1 MGGPDSKTPLGRG
14 AAGGAASSREKKRGT
29 PKGRRV
35 DPQALEDVRKLLGK
49 EPRRRDLLIEHLHK
63 IQDAYGQL
71 PAAHLAALAH
81 EMRMAMAEVYEVAS
95 FYHHFD
101 IVKEGETAPA
111 ALTVRVCDSLSCE
124 MAGAKDLLKKLPGLL
139 GKEVRVIPA
148 PCIGRCE
155 SAPAV
160 VVGQNPVLGATP
172 EAVARH
178 VHGRLTKSFEPK
190 YIDYAAYRKAGG
202 YQLIADCL
210 AGKHTREGIT
220 KVMEDSSLRGLGGAG
235 FPTGRKWR
243 LVAAEPEPRNMAV
256 NIDEGEPGTF
266 KDRYYL
272 ERDPHRFLEGMLV
285 AAWAAGVGEIWV
297 YLRDEYAGCRAV
309 LERELAKLKKNAPCA
324 LPPIH
329 LRRGAGA
336 YICGEESAMIESIE
350 GKRGM
355 PRLRPP
361 YVAQVGLFGY
371 PTLEHNMETVYW
383 VREILEKGAAWFA
396 SQGRNGRKG
405 LRSFSV
411 SGRVKKP
418 GVHLAP
424 AGITVKELIAEYC
437 GGMADGHTLYAYLPG
452 GASGGI
458 LPASMGDIPLDF
470 DTLQP
475 YGCFIGSAAV
485 IVLGQHDKAR
495 EAASN
500 MMRFFAHESC
510 GQCTP
515 CRVGTAK
522 AVALMDAPVW
532 DNATLEDLNI
542 VMTDASICGLGQ
554 AAPNPVRCVQK
565 YFAHEVA

>member
-190 YIDYAAYRKAGG
+190 YIDYVAYRKAGG

-285 AAWAAGVGEIWV
+285 AAWAAGVGEIWI
-297 YLRDEYAGCRAV
+297 Y
-309 LERELAKLKKNAPCA
+309 
-324 LPPIH
+324 
-329 LRRGAGA
+329 
-336 YICGEESAMIESIE
+336 
-350 GKRGM
+350 
-355 PRLRPP
+355 
-361 YVAQVGLFGY
+361 
-371 PTLEHNMETVYW
+371 
-383 VREILEKGAAWFA
+383 
-396 SQGRNGRKG
+396 
-405 LRSFSV
+405 
-411 SGRVKKP
+411 
-418 GVHLAP
+418 
-424 AGITVKELIAEYC
+424 
-437 GGMADGHTLYAYLPG
+437 
-452 GASGGI
+452 
-458 LPASMGDIPLDF
+458 
-470 DTLQP
+470 
-475 YGCFIGSAAV
+475 
-485 IVLGQHDKAR
+485 
-495 EAASN
+495 
-500 MMRFFAHESC
+500 
-510 GQCTP
+510 
-515 CRVGTAK
+515 
-522 AVALMDAPVW
+522 
-532 DNATLEDLNI
+532 
-542 VMTDASICGLGQ
+542 
-554 AAPNPVRCVQK
+554 
-565 YFAHEVA
+565 